1 MRNIAFR
8 YVLLMLSMLIVD
20 PEQVKGDAVEVI
32 ELASHWSI
40 SNQNG
45 CKYER
50 GREED
55 RKLNVFEYIH

>member
-45 CKYER
+45 CKY
-50 GREED
+50 
-55 RKLNVFEYIH
+55 